1 MPCELATAPWYF
13 STQFGHYSPSM
24 GKIQYLWLHDTF
36 ILTLRAKTIKPTF
49 LQLFPNT
56 HTHTHTH
63 THTQRQ
69 EYWSGVPFPSPVHE
83 SESESEVAQSCRLFV
98 TPWTVAYQA
107 SPSMGFPRQEYWSGV
122 PLPSPAEDYSH

>member
-63 THTQRQ
+63 TQRQ

-83 SESESEVAQSCRLFV
+83 SESESEVAQSCPTLCDPMDCSLPGFSIHGIS
-98 TPWTVAYQA
+98 QA
-107 SPSMGFPRQEYWSGV
+107 RVLERGAIAFSGRG
-122 PLPSPAEDYSH
+122 L